1 MRTKTRG
8 IVLLFMSAT
17 WLVMYMKLEGLAC
30 IYLAIICFIGSIMSF
45 VQSRREGEK

>member
-17 WLVMYMKLEGLAC
+17 FLVMYMKLDGGAC
-30 IYLAIICFIGSIMSF
+30 IYVAIGCFIGSIMSF
-45 VQSRREGEK
+45 IQSRREGEK